1 MWWIREILSSLRF
14 LAIEGDQPFWRS
26 KRVYEFVA
34 PAMITATFLLVT
46 TYVPHIFIQNFV
58 GNVTDKI
65 FQFMVFVVPFHLA
78 ALVALST
85 FQRRG
90 LDEKLAGTN
99 AQVKI
104 WSNIDSTAFYEIL
117 TLRQYVSLLYG
128 YLCTIGIIYII
139 TYILASN
146 LNMIFI
152 YSYHQLIFE
161 KSLECLVIFFI
172 SHYTL
177 LTIYSIT
184 FLFEKIN
191 KVGSK
196 QN

>member
-46 TYVPHIFIQNFV
+46 TYVPHIFIQNFL

-152 YSYHQLIFE
+152 YSNHQLIFK

-191 KVGSK
+191 KVGTK

>member
-1 MWWIREILSSLRF
+1 MWWVREILSSLRF
-14 LAIEGDQPFWRS
+14 LAIEGDQRFWHS
-26 KRVYEFVA
+26 KRVYEFAAPLVA
-34 PAMITATFLLVT
+34 TVLFLVLT
-46 TYVPHIFIQNFV
+46 LRFPQLFVPNFLA
-58 GNVTDKI
+58 NMTDKI

-99 AQVKI
+99 AQVKV
-104 WSNIDSTAFYEIL
+104 WSNIDSNYFYEVL

-128 YLCTIGIIYII
+128 YLCTIGIGYII
-139 TYILASN
+139 SYILASN
-146 LNMIFI
+146 LNTRFI
-152 YSYHQLIFE
+152 YWSY
-161 KSLECLVIFFI
+161 KSYITHGLECVIIFFI

-191 KVGSK
+191 KVGK
-196 QN
+196 QTK

>member
-14 LAIEGDQPFWRS
+14 LVIEGDQPFWRS

-34 PAMITATFLLVT
+34 PALITTSFLLVT
-46 TYVPHIFIQNFV
+46 TYVPQIFIQNFL

-99 AQVKI
+99 AQVKV
-104 WSNIDSTAFYEIL
+104 WSNMDSTSFYEIL

-146 LNMIFI
+146 LNMMFI
-152 YSYHQLIFE
+152 YSNHQVILK

-191 KVGSK
+191 KVGNK
-196 QN
+196 QS